1 MGTSLSAQ
9 RNGSTFYTSE
19 QTQEELLSELEE
31 KFIEWQEK
39 IKAFKGKIKSS
50 ESIRKYL
57 LGEIKTASEY
67 LRTKVPDECSAH
79 EDSIANKLP
88 ETKRLENEI
97 TFLKAENEH
106 LRLRSSTSSEV
117 MLLQSRWQPKRIS
130 FVDSQTSTDDTLKKV
145 DPVHVDKQMKQLRKE
160 VADSIVPVVQK
171 AYMDASWQDEYL
183 SALKPFINKCL
194 FIGWMMVV
202 QTPPMNFKYA
212 SKGDH
217 FDTNIF
223 KQFTKSGKLIDFVV
237 WPALVL
243 HKDGPVVGKGIA
255 QPEIKTAYQTIA

>member
-9 RNGSTFYTSE
+9 RNGSMFYTSE

-67 LRTKVPDECSAH
+67 LRTK
-79 EDSIANKLP
+79 N
-88 ETKRLENEI
+88 
-97 TFLKAENEH
+97 TFQFCEGKAELILKKTGEAG
-106 LRLRSSTSSEV
+106 SSTISEF
-117 MLLQSRWQPKRIS
+117 MLLQSRWQPKRTS

-145 DPVHVDKQMKQLRKE
+145 DPIHVDKQMKQLRKE

-255 QPEIKTAYQTIA
+255 QPEIKTANQTIA